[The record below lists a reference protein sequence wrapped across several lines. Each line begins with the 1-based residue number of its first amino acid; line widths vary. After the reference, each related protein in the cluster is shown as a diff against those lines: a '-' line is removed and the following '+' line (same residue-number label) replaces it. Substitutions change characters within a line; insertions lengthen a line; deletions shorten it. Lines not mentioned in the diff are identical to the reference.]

1 MIKEIIR
8 KRQRIKNTL
17 QNQIDTLKNEL
28 LNDKRKIEEKDQLIF
43 SLFEKRDEL
52 KQQVNEL
59 LEELKGY
66 REKEARKRKW

>member
-8 KRQRIKNTL
+8 KRQRRKNTL

-59 LEELKGY
+59 LEELKEY
-66 REKEARKRKW
+66 REKEARKRK